1 MLDNV
6 FSVILTWIIVALA
19 LYLTAIIVPSFT
31 IKSYGSALLS
41 AILIGLLNAIIR
53 PVLMFLAFPI
63 NFLTLGL
70 FTFVINAIIL
80 KIAAK
85 ILPGFDIDTWTAA
98 LIGALV
104 LAIIQA
110 ILFYIVS
117 IF

>member
-1 MLDNV
+1 MLNT
-6 FSVILTWIIVALA
+6 ILTWIVVALA

-41 AILIGLLNAIIR
+41 AILIGLLNALIKPI
-53 PVLMFLAFPI
+53 LMFIAFPL

-80 KIAAK
+80 KLAAR

-98 LIGALV
+98 IIGALV

-110 ILFYIVS
+110 ILFYILGLA
-117 IF
+117 